1 MNKLITY
8 YLHLPIKWKITIWS
22 SAFMFIL
29 FLSYSILQYMIIEHR
44 TLNYEKE
51 SMNHQLDEI
60 LMFIES
66 NHQPLTVDEIKQS
79 KNDISIINEEDQII
93 RIMDQKGTIV
103 MSVTEDLHEVDIL
116 PVPVNSKGF
125 ETVRSSEDPLLILR
139 APVVTDEFAGTIE
152 IIRSMEMVDDFI
164 DNILFVLITGGV
176 GGLLLSFL
184 GGTFLSRQLLSNVR
198 VITDTMQKIKVNG
211 LQERVPIY
219 ETNDEISQ
227 LGKMFNELM
236 DDLEE
241 SFVQQ
246 KQFVEDASHELR
258 TPLAIIHGHLSL
270 LNRWGKDDPEVL
282 NKSLHSS
289 LKEVDRLI
297 KLVQEL
303 LELSKAE
310 TGTKGP
316 TEVSSVHVVQLIQ
329 SVKHNYELLHP
340 DFMFTANIEEG
351 TQYAAIPPRHL
362 EQILIILLD
371 NAVKFSAEEKNVVI
385 ACFAENETV
394 YIQVIDKGIGISKQD
409 ILYVLNRFYRA
420 DKARSS
426 KQGGI
431 GLGLA
436 IAKRWVEKYKGTIH
450 IESKE
455 GEGTT
460 FTITFPI
467 AELPF

>member
-1 MNKLITY
+1 M
-8 YLHLPIKWKITIWS
+8 WS

-51 SMNHQLDEI
+51 NMNHQLDEI
-60 LMFIES
+60 LTFIES

-79 KNDISIINEEDQII
+79 ENDFSIINEEDQLI
-93 RIMDQKGTIV
+93 RIIDQKGTIV
-103 MSVTEDLHEVDIL
+103 MNVTEDLHEAEVL
-116 PVPVNSKGF
+116 PVLVNSKEF
-125 ETVRSSEDPLLILR
+125 EIVRNSEDPLLILR

-152 IIRSMEMVDDFI
+152 IIRSMEMIDDFI
-164 DNILFVLITGGV
+164 DNIFFVLITGGV

-211 LQERVPIY
+211 LQERVPTY
-219 ETNDEISQ
+219 ETNDEIAQ
-227 LGKMFNELM
+227 LGKLFNELM

-241 SFVQQ
+241 SFIQQ

-310 TGTKGP
+310 TGTMGP
-316 TEVSSVHVVQLIQ
+316 TEVNPVHVVQLIQ
-329 SVKHNYELLHP
+329 SVKHNFELLHP
-340 DFMFTANIEEG
+340 DFMFTTHIEEG
-351 TQYAAIPPRHL
+351 TQYVAVPPRHL

-371 NAVKFSAEEKNVVI
+371 NAVKFSAVEKNVVI

-394 YIQVIDKGIGISKQD
+394 HIQVIDKGIGISKQD
-409 ILYVLNRFYRA
+409 IPYVLNRFYRA

-426 KQGGI
+426 KQGGQ

-436 IAKRWVEKYKGTIH
+436 IAKRWIEKYKGTIH
-450 IESKE
+450 IDSEE
-455 GEGTT
+455 GKGTT
-460 FTITFPI
+460 FTMTFPI
-467 AELPF
+467 AKSPF